1 LAPGRDDPGPA
12 ERRDAPQGEATR
24 LYLLARALGE
34 TLTAAEVASVVF
46 EEALEDLGAASVGLW
61 LRETDDVIRF
71 AGGAGYERGKGPD
84 AVGDI
89 TLDSDLPAAV
99 CLRSGQIV
107 SYGNSDERDAR
118 WPELIGLS
126 VASQAVAVVPLVAP
140 RGRRTGALHIGWP
153 EPRHNFHPDEDLLR
167 AIGDLT
173 ASALERARLY
183 EGERRARETLEF
195 LNQATRLMVS
205 ALDPDEIVRA
215 IVRLAVPHLAPWCAV
230 YVAEDKQLHRVAI
243 EFAADPDLAAD
254 LREAP
259 PVPIDADISLA
270 EAFRTGRTV
279 ELTTV
284 SPDEVYRTYPRDTA
298 EKLLALPGGPWSGLV
313 LPVQAS
319 GEVIGVMSLL
329 SHSWRGRPSS
339 EARYASE
346 GLAARAGVALRN
358 AQRYREQVDNV
369 RLLTAALLPESV
381 PRLPGL
387 TFAARYAPAS
397 GGVSGDW
404 YEAESLPRG
413 PVLVGIG
420 DASGHGVPA
429 AATMAHVRNAA
440 RGLAVAGMPPGRMME
455 HLSALPMGG
464 PDRMATSLYG
474 LLDPV
479 TGAGVWANAGHPPPI
494 EVRPDGTVTRLEM
507 RHGPP
512 LGTGSSGYPE
522 TRADVPAG
530 GKIVLYTDGL
540 FERRG
545 EDPMLGIQRL
555 VDVVAGVARSS
566 PEDVAEALVAARP
579 GGEDD
584 DACVLVIAR

>member
-1 LAPGRDDPGPA
+1 MAPVRDDPGPT
-12 ERRDAPQGEATR
+12 ERADAPDGEASR

-34 TLTAAEVASVVF
+34 TLTAGEVASVVF
-46 EEALEDLGAASVGLW
+46 KEALEDLGASTVGLW
-61 LRETDDVIRF
+61 LRDSDDVIRL
-71 AGGAGYERGKGPD
+71 AAGAGHEAGRWPEV
-84 AVGDI
+84 VGDI
-89 TLDSDLPAAV
+89 GPDSDLPAAV
-99 CLRSGQIV
+99 CMRTGQIV
-107 SYGNSDERDAR
+107 SYRADERDSR
-118 WPELIGLS
+118 WPEMSGMPVVS
-126 VASQAVAVVPLVAP
+126 PAVWVVPLVAP
-140 RGRRTGALHIGWP
+140 RGRRMGALHIGLP
-153 EPRHNFHPDEDLLR
+153 EPGRDFRPDEDLLR

-173 ASALERARLY
+173 ASALDRARLY

-230 YVAEDKQLHRVAI
+230 YVGENEFLHRVAI
-243 EFAADPDLAAD
+243 EISIDPDLAD
-254 LREAP
+254 ELRAGP
-259 PVPIDADISLA
+259 PVPIDADLPLA
-270 EAFRTGRTV
+270 EAFRTGRIL
-279 ELTTV
+279 ELTDIRV
-284 SPDEVYRTYPRDTA
+284 EEVQRAYPSDTA
-298 EKLLALPGGPWSGLV
+298 AKLLGLSSDGWSGLI
-313 LPVQAS
+313 LPVQAG

-329 SHSWRGRPSS
+329 SPTWNGRPTS
-339 EARYASE
+339 ELRYAAE

-369 RLLTAALLPESV
+369 LVLTAALLPEGV

-404 YEAESLPRG
+404 YEAESLSRG

-440 RGLAVAGMPPGRMME
+440 RGLAVAGIPPGRMME

-464 PDRMATSLYG
+464 PDRMATSVYG
-474 LLDPV
+474 LLDPT
-479 TGAGVWANAGHPPPI
+479 TGAAVWANAGHPPPI
-494 EVRPDGTVTRLEM
+494 VVNPDGSVSRLEM

-512 LGTGSSGYPE
+512 LGAASSGYSE

-566 PEDVAEALVAARP
+566 AEDVADALVAARP
-579 GGEDD
+579 GGDD